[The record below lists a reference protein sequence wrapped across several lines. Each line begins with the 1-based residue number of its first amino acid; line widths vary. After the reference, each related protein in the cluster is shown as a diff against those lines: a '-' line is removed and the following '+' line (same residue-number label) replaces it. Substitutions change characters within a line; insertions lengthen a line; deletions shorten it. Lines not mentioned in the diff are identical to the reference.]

1 MVEHG
6 VKQTNIAGTIKR
18 VIRSHTSDTP
28 AVERD
33 VKAELRE
40 ELNDLEKYKR
50 ACDVFERLRKHGEIY
65 SYEKEGTRI
74 VKVTDDQLQ

>member
-1 MVEHG
+1 MMNN
-6 VKQTNIAGTIKR
+6 TIAGTIKR

-40 ELNDLEKYKR
+40 QCKDYKR
-50 ACDVFERLRKHGEIY
+50 VCDVFERLRKHGEIY
-65 SYEKEGTRI
+65 SYEKEDTRI
-74 VKVTDDQLQ
+74 VKVTDDQL